1 MDEFFTRM
9 SGWQPRSLAI
19 VDVTGDPE
27 RELTFEEARR
37 LNCVASHLAMTPS
50 DYVAGRVPRYAAV
63 EIKYNGIGMCV
74 TAQPGGSVTATTQ
87 EGVPMHCADH
97 LLADFEDMAAV
108 LGEPT
113 FFQAEYV
120 VPDAAGKED
129 LGRTAGALNSGQPTG
144 SAFVYDAV
152 PLTVWRGELQS
163 SSFFVRRRFLAEA
176 HAISRPALVRLAGHA
191 QGFDAEGIELAAGIA
206 WQDGWEGL
214 VVKDLEAPFVRR
226 RDPSQ
231 MKVKRKQSD
240 DLPIRSVM
248 TDGAGGVMKIICD
261 RAGQPIAV
269 PHGFAAFRDRPDEFR
284 LGRIVEIAHEGVT
297 KGGYLLSPRF
307 VRFRDDKGAR

>member
-1 MDEFFTRM
+1 MDEFFRRM
-9 SGWQPRSLAI
+9 TGWQPRSLSIDDVVADAERAI
-19 VDVTGDPE
+19 N
-27 RELTFEEARR
+27 FEEARR

-50 DYVAGRVPRYAAV
+50 DYVEGRVPRYAAV
-63 EIKYNGIGMCV
+63 DIKYNGIGMCV
-74 TAQPGGSVTATTQ
+74 SADPLGGTYATTQ
-87 EGVPMHCADH
+87 EGVNMACCDH
-97 LLADFEDMAAV
+97 LLADFEDMARV

-152 PLTVWRGELQS
+152 PLSVWRGELQS
-163 SSFFVRRRFLAEA
+163 SSLYVRRRFLAEA
-176 HAISRPALVRLAGHA
+176 HAISRPALVRMAGHA
-191 QGFDAEGIELAAGIA
+191 QGFDQEGIELAAGIA

-226 RDPSQ
+226 RDPSW

-248 TDGAGGVMKIICD
+248 TDGLGYILKIICD
-261 RAGQPIAV
+261 RSGQPIAV
-269 PHGFAAFRDRPDEFR
+269 PNGFAKYRREADEFR
-284 LGRIVEIAHEGVT
+284 LGRICEIAHDGVT

-307 VRFRDDKGAR
+307 VRFRDDKAS